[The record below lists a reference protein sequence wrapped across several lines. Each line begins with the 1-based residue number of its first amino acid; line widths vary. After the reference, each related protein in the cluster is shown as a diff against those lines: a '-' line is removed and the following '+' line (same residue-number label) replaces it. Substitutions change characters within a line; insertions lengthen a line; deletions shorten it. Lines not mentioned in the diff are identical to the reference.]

1 MQLARHDGQ
10 IGHDDQLH
18 HTRHGLAGLR
28 GDSTTFSSCPSS
40 PGGCAP
46 TPQAPGGEGR
56 RVVSGAARSRGE
68 CEDKDRDDEID
79 RHGEPCL
86 SPLYQGPISR
96 LIFTDFYR
104 FFGLSWE
111 TSTFKNYH
119 PQDSEHS
126 GSGRIEFSSK
136 STTFLMK

>member
-79 RHGEPCL
+79 RHGERV
-86 SPLYQGPISR
+86 SSDETVR
-96 LIFTDFYR
+96 RD
-104 FFGLSWE
+104 E
-111 TSTFKNYH
+111 TSSLHNLRGRFADVRLYMDRAYHGESTFIR
-119 PQDSEHS
+119 PM
-126 GSGRIEFSSK
+126 
-136 STTFLMK
+136 FLRGLFIWL